1 MESCKSC
8 TVRYWLCRFSAT
20 FLFFFHLTIVSGQ
33 QVDHYEAK
41 FSLGSSSVGWYKLA
55 TFDLNGYGSYN
66 SIVVEAT
73 INYIKT
79 SELGY
84 TAKAHLYIREG
95 STSNG
100 KWHYEI
106 SGTQIGDYL
115 AYKKVNTT
123 TYELYGYSNG
133 NYGHMSVRLAVTKE
147 APLLISIPTNATLVA
162 DPNVYADVPKVG
174 NMSHFI
180 DKVGIGTITPDAK
193 LTVKGN
199 IHAEEVK
206 VDLSVPGPDYV
217 FKEGYDL
224 KSLVEI
230 KKYIQEHGHLPNIPS
245 AQEMK
250 ENGIR
255 LGEMNMKLLEKI
267 EELTLYVLEI
277 KQEQDLLKTENKKL
291 KNQLIKANNK

>member
-1 MESCKSC
+1 MESCKGC

-20 FLFFFHLTIVSGQ
+20 FLFFFHLAIVSGQ

-100 KWHYEI
+100 KWNYEI

-147 APLLISIPTNATLVA
+147 APLLISIATNATLVA

-180 DKVGIGTITPDAK
+180 DKVGIGTISPDSK

-199 IHAEEVK
+199 IHVEEVK

-217 FKEGYDL
+217 FKEDYDL
-224 KSLVEI
+224 KSLAEV
-230 KKYIQEHGHLPNIPS
+230 KNYIEENGHLPNIPS
-245 AQEMK
+245 AKEMEK
-250 ENGIR
+250 NGIH

-267 EELTLYVLEI
+267 EELTLYILEQQNEI
-277 KQEQDLLKTENKKL
+277 NQVKKELFQLKQTLKK
-291 KNQLIKANNK
+291 